1 MLDTIIHSII
11 SIPVAITLLSGV
23 LYLATERPI
32 FHMITVDA
40 AYAVPSIIFG
50 LSGIDILVRF
60 G

>member
-1 MLDTIIHSII
+1 MADTIVYYAILTPII
-11 SIPVAITLLSGV
+11 ITLLSGV
-23 LYLATERPI
+23 MFLMTERPI

-50 LSGIDILVRF
+50 IGGIDLLVRF